1 MRMVN
6 GLLSSAGQMPVDT
19 RVWGEFVAKDLFG
32 PSKLGKY
39 HNPSTLHE
47 SDDGYEFI
55 CASVRNNGINHA
67 MPKVDGEN
75 LSLTPPNIIA
85 WGKQSPF
92 FTYHENQCVTSQG
105 MYFIEIN
112 DLTRNQIHFVITILN
127 KLTRVYNYTNCLI
140 GKKFDELSIPLPLK
154 PGADE
159 VDYTEDDIDW
169 RYMESYI
176 HELEES
182 YIHELDAYL
191 KETGLDDYT
200 LTDDE
205 REVLE
210 REPVFKGFEVT
221 TLFDIVNTKSIR
233 QSDVREQLQSNDGSI
248 PYITA
253 SDKNNAIAAYI
264 ECPQEWIDKGNCI
277 FIGGKTTTVTY
288 QSQDFCSNDSHNLAL
303 YLKNEQARTEHV
315 QLYLVSILKKA
326 FANKY
331 QWSNALSKTKIKA
344 ESIQLPVKQGTD
356 DVDYTEADI
365 DWVYMDAYVRVM
377 EKLVIA
383 DVVDYKNEMIAT
395 TKGLIKN

>member
-1 MRMVN
+1 MVN
-6 GLLSSAGQMPVDT
+6 GLLSPAGQMPVNT

-92 FTYHENQCVTSQG
+92 FTYHENPCVTSQG

-112 DLTRNQIHFVITILN
+112 GLTRNQIHFVITILN
-127 KLTRVYNYTNCLI
+127 KLTRGYNYTNCLI

-154 PGADE
+154 PGTDE
-159 VDYTEDDIDW
+159 VNYTEDDIDW
-169 RYMESYI
+169 AYMESYI
-176 HELEES
+176 QELEES
-182 YIHELDAYL
+182 YIQELDAYL

-210 REPVFKGFEVT
+210 REPVFKEFKVGE
-221 TLFDIVNTKSIR
+221 LFDIVGRGTRLTKQNRIAGNVPLVTAGRENQGVAEYIQENKQLFRGPVFTIDMFGNVFVRDYDFYADDNIIVFGKEGLSINQFLYIASALDYLSGVYGYGNQFRLNSIGNT
-233 QSDVREQLQSNDGSI
+233 
-248 PYITA
+248 
-253 SDKNNAIAAYI
+253 
-264 ECPQEWIDKGNCI
+264 
-277 FIGGKTTTVTY
+277 FIK
-288 QSQDFCSNDSHNLAL
+288 
-303 YLKNEQARTEHV
+303 
-315 QLYLVSILKKA
+315 
-326 FANKY
+326 
-331 QWSNALSKTKIKA
+331 
-344 ESIQLPVKQGTD
+344 LPVKQGTD
-356 DVDYTEADI
+356 EVNYTEDDI
-365 DWVYMDAYVRVM
+365 DWDYIEAYVRAM
-377 EKLVIA
+377 EKQVIA
-383 DVVDYKNEMIAT
+383 DVVDYKNEMIST
-395 TKGLIKN
+395 TKALVKK

>member
-1 MRMVN
+1 MVN
-6 GLLSSAGQMPVDT
+6 GLLSPAGQMPVNT

-92 FTYHENQCVTSQG
+92 FTYHENPCVTSQG

-112 DLTRNQIHFVITILN
+112 GLTRNQIHFVITILN
-127 KLTRVYNYTNCLI
+127 KLTRGYNYTNCLI

-154 PGADE
+154 PGTDE
-159 VDYTEDDIDW
+159 VNYTEDDIDW
-169 RYMESYI
+169 AYMESYI
-176 HELEES
+176 QELEES
-182 YIHELDAYL
+182 YIQELEESYIQELDAYL

-210 REPVFKGFEVT
+210 REPVFKEFKVGE
-221 TLFDIVNTKSIR
+221 LFDIVGRGTRLTKQNRIAGNVPLVTAGRENQGVAEYIQENKQLFRGPVFTIDMFGNVFVRDYDFYADDNIIVFGKEGLSINQFLYIASALDYLSGVYGYGNQFRLNSIGNT
-233 QSDVREQLQSNDGSI
+233 
-248 PYITA
+248 
-253 SDKNNAIAAYI
+253 
-264 ECPQEWIDKGNCI
+264 
-277 FIGGKTTTVTY
+277 FIK
-288 QSQDFCSNDSHNLAL
+288 
-303 YLKNEQARTEHV
+303 
-315 QLYLVSILKKA
+315 
-326 FANKY
+326 
-331 QWSNALSKTKIKA
+331 
-344 ESIQLPVKQGTD
+344 LPVKQGTD
-356 DVDYTEADI
+356 EVNYTEDDI
-365 DWVYMDAYVRVM
+365 DWDYIEAYVRAM
-377 EKLVIA
+377 EKQVIA
-383 DVVDYKNEMIAT
+383 DVVDYKNEMIST
-395 TKGLIKN
+395 TKALVKK

>member
-1 MRMVN
+1 MIN

-32 PSKLGKY
+32 PSRLGKY

-92 FTYHENQCVTSQG
+92 FTYHENPCVTSQG

-127 KLTRVYNYTNCLI
+127 KLTRGYNYTNCLI

-154 PGADE
+154 PGTDE
-159 VDYTEDDIDW
+159 VNYTEDDIDW
-169 RYMESYI
+169 AFMESYI

-182 YIHELDAYL
+182 YIQELDAYL

-210 REPVFKGFEVT
+210 RGPVFKEFEVT

-264 ECPQEWIDKGNCI
+264 ECLQEWIDKGNCI

-331 QWSNALSKTKIKA
+331 QWSNALSKTKIKN
-344 ESIQLPVKQGTD
+344 ETIQLPVKPGTD
-356 DVDYTEADI
+356 DVNYTEDDI
-365 DWVYMDAYVRVM
+365 DWDYMTAYARVM
-377 EKLVIA
+377 EKQVIA
-383 DVVDYKNEMIAT
+383 DVVDYKNEMIET
-395 TKGLIKN
+395 TKVIVKK